1 MARARKFAAVLGT
14 RSKCQI
20 EPECSG
26 VMAVPGGERSGRCKP
41 NDERQIRGKSF
52 ASYESEKERETQIR
66 SNLACSHR
74 APYVPSKSLNEMRP
88 FGTLLTE
95 ISNWT

>member
-1 MARARKFAAVLGT
+1 MGARP
-14 RSKCQI
+14 KCQL

-26 VMAVPGGERSGRCKP
+26 MMAVPGGERSGRCKP
-41 NDERQIRGKSF
+41 PDERQIRGKSF
-52 ASYESEKERETQIR
+52 VSYESEKERKTQIR

-74 APYVPSKSLNEMRP
+74 APYVLSQISNKMRP
-88 FGTLLTE
+88 FGTPLTE